1 MSAESPYYQHQLQE
15 WFRFCVTAQLAES
28 SGFCSHA
35 PSPRQGPRLTLKNF
49 HQQVGFARM
58 PHHPTQ
64 AGIHWELRCLTK
76 VMEFLH
82 EIISHSSLSW
92 FCLSLLV
99 TLDSRI
105 SFPIIVT
112 QANPVLALIMPGQ
125 AVHSCMR
132 NSPLFMPL
140 QPHNYDVG
148 RSWVFLCQAVGCLV
162 SSVVW
167 CSHWRHSARKNKYRD
182 KICFRFFVGNRSGS
196 NFISWHSRCT
206 LYCQRDSYY
215 RAIFPLYVLF
225 PP

>member
-1 MSAESPYYQHQLQE
+1 MSAESPYYQHQLQV
-15 WFRFCVTAQLAES
+15 WLTFCVTAQLAES

-49 HQQVGFARM
+49 HQQVGCVRM

-82 EIISHSSLSW
+82 DIIFHSSLSW
-92 FCLSLLV
+92 FSLSLLV

-125 AVHSCMR
+125 VRLYTAACVIFLRSCLYNLIIMMLDVLGFFCVKLLAAWFPVLSDVVIGATVH
-132 NSPLFMPL
+132 
-140 QPHNYDVG
+140 
-148 RSWVFLCQAVGCLV
+148 
-162 SSVVW
+162 
-167 CSHWRHSARKNKYRD
+167 
-182 KICFRFFVGNRSGS
+182 
-196 NFISWHSRCT
+196 T
-206 LYCQRDSYY
+206 
-215 RAIFPLYVLF
+215 RANIEIRY
-225 PP
+225 